1 MSLKFIFF
9 IPKYIYQALR
19 FLIKG
24 GKINRLVPIDQS
36 KEQAGQLMHH
46 YFLQDVLVASYIYK
60 KKPKRH
66 IDIGSRIDGFVA
78 HVASFRPIE
87 IIDIRPLNI
96 NF

>member
-46 YFLQDVLVASYIYK
+46 YFLQDVFGGVVYL
-60 KKPKRH
+60 
-66 IDIGSRIDGFVA
+66 
-78 HVASFRPIE
+78 
-87 IIDIRPLNI
+87 
-96 NF
+96 

>member
-46 YFLQDVLVASYIYK
+46 YFLQDV
-60 KKPKRH
+60 
-66 IDIGSRIDGFVA
+66 
-78 HVASFRPIE
+78 
-87 IIDIRPLNI
+87 
-96 NF
+96 